1 MQRFTEDI
9 DSLVAETCDMANLAA
24 DMIDKSVQAIV
35 DENLE
40 LADEVIDDFDRLTR
54 YDDEI
59 EEAAIRILTL
69 YQPTAIDSRTV
80 ATVMKSITYL
90 ERIGKYGVNIA
101 KATKYLSD
109 KPMYEPV
116 NMIAPMGETA
126 VRMVKTVI
134 KGFEEKSVDGFDK
147 FQEMDD
153 YLDRTMR
160 DDLSKLVEFITANP
174 ESADVCTYYISVLK
188 YLERV
193 GDHACKMAEKV
204 NFMVTGMRAHIA

>member
-9 DSLVAETCDMANLAA
+9 DSLVAETCDMANLTA

-69 YQPTAIDSRTV
+69 YQPTAVDSRTV

>member
-59 EEAAIRILTL
+59 EEAAIRILTR
-69 YQPTAIDSRTV
+69 YQPTAVDSRTV

>member
-69 YQPTAIDSRTV
+69 YQPTAVDSRTV

-134 KGFEEKSVDGFDK
+134 NGFEEKSVDGFDK

-160 DDLSKLVEFITANP
+160 EDLAKLVEFITTNP
-174 ESADVCTYYISVLK
+174 DSADVCTYYISVLK

>member
-69 YQPTAIDSRTV
+69 YQPTAVDSRTV

-204 NFMVTGMRAHIA
+204 NFMVTGMRAHIE

>member
-69 YQPTAIDSRTV
+69 YQPTAVDSRTV

-134 KGFEEKSVDGFDK
+134 NGFEEKSVDGFDK

>member
-69 YQPTAIDSRTV
+69 YQPTAVDSRTV

-160 DDLSKLVEFITANP
+160 EDLAKLVEFITTNP
-174 ESADVCTYYISVLK
+174 DSADVCTYYISVLK

>member
-9 DSLVAETCDMANLAA
+9 DSLVAETCEMANLAA

-69 YQPTAIDSRTV
+69 YQPTAVDSRTV

-160 DDLSKLVEFITANP
+160 EDLAKLVEFITTNP
-174 ESADVCTYYISVLK
+174 DSADVCTYYISVLK

>member
-160 DDLSKLVEFITANP
+160 EDLAKLVEFITTNP
-174 ESADVCTYYISVLK
+174 DSADVCTYYISVLK

>member
-69 YQPTAIDSRTV
+69 YQPTAVDSRTV

>member
-134 KGFEEKSVDGFDK
+134 NGFEEKSVDGFDK

>member
-69 YQPTAIDSRTV
+69 YQPTAVDSRTV

-134 KGFEEKSVDGFDK
+134 NGFEEKSVDGFDK

-174 ESADVCTYYISVLK
+174 DSADVCTYYISVLK

>member
-134 KGFEEKSVDGFDK
+134 NGFEEKSVDGFDK

-160 DDLSKLVEFITANP
+160 EDLAKLVEFITTNP
-174 ESADVCTYYISVLK
+174 DSADVCTYYISVLK

>member
-69 YQPTAIDSRTV
+69 YQPTAVDSRTV

-160 DDLSKLVEFITANP
+160 EDLSRLVEFITANP

>member
-69 YQPTAIDSRTV
+69 YQPTAVDSRTV

-134 KGFEEKSVDGFDK
+134 NGFEEKSVDGFDK

-160 DDLSKLVEFITANP
+160 EDLAKLVEFITTNP
-174 ESADVCTYYISVLK
+174 DSADVCTYYISVLK

-204 NFMVTGMRAHIA
+204 NFMVSGMRAHIA